1 MLERTRLNY
10 ARVTIVPKSGSLVLG
25 PRAVKSCCATA
36 PHVML
41 QPMGVSPI
49 AAVALDRLPS
59 RSVYWYFVR
68 RDGMPSSSGIAA
80 RIGSSEAAAIRRED
94 RSEESSA
101 VTMRHPI
108 TKNAETLPANSG
120 AGEPEKK
127 SLTNPRGS
135 LGSRMLSLYRR
146 TPGVVVAGSIAV
158 LVAVAYLLAPPMG
171 RDFSAQLAHAELAE
185 SHWPVLL
192 DLRWYGGFSPLGYSV
207 LSPPVMALL
216 GVPLT
221 TALAYVATVVV
232 FAALLK
238 TARVARPV
246 AGAITGAVCLSG
258 NLVVTRTTFAL
269 GLAIGLGALLAVMS
283 GRLRVTSGL
292 SVLAPL
298 ASPVA
303 GLFLGVAGGA
313 LFLSGKQRAGVTLAV
328 SALVPTIA
336 VGLAFGNGG
345 YQTFAAK
352 PALISLL
359 VCLGVAGL
367 CWRTPVVRWGGLL
380 SGLLVAAAYL
390 LPTPVGTTAT
400 RLPELFAAPII
411 VAVATVRLGAVIATT
426 VTVVLLLPPVS
437 ITELRERGDPA
448 LSAGFYAPLLHQLA
462 ARGVAGP
469 IEVVPTLRR
478 GEAAFVAPV
487 VPIAKGW
494 SRQADTGRNPIF
506 YDGTLNADTY
516 RKWLDDN
523 AISYVAIS
531 NGPYDWSAP
540 DEVTLVRGGL
550 PYLQTVWW
558 DKTWTLYAVTKP
570 RPVISFPGQ
579 LIDRGPISLTVSLP
593 EPGEYVVRLRWSRY
607 LTASNGCMRPTEDGW
622 SMVVVERP
630 GTAKIE
636 GSLLPRRCD
645 PGTNKADR

>member
-1 MLERTRLNY
+1 
-10 ARVTIVPKSGSLVLG
+10 VTTQYP
-25 PRAVKSCCATA
+25 T
-36 PHVML
+36 
-41 QPMGVSPI
+41 
-49 AAVALDRLPS
+49 
-59 RSVYWYFVR
+59 
-68 RDGMPSSSGIAA
+68 
-80 RIGSSEAAAIRRED
+80 
-94 RSEESSA
+94 
-101 VTMRHPI
+101 
-108 TKNAETLPANSG
+108 TKDAETLPANSD
-120 AGEPEKK
+120 AGEPEK
-127 SLTNPRGS
+127 SLTALLGS
-135 LGSRMLSLYRR
+135 IRSRMLSLYRR
-146 TPGVVVAGSIAV
+146 TPGIMAAGAIAV
-158 LVAVAYLLAPPMG
+158 VFAIGYLLAPPMG

-185 SHWPVLL
+185 LHWPALL
-192 DLRWYGGFSPLGYSV
+192 DLRWYGGFDPLGYSV

-221 TALAYVATVVV
+221 TALAYVATVVL

-238 TARVARPV
+238 NAGVVRPV
-246 AGAITGAVCLSG
+246 AGAIIGAVCLTG

-269 GLAIGLGALLAVMS
+269 GLALGLGALLALIS
-283 GRLRVTSGL
+283 GRLRVSSGL
-292 SVLAPL
+292 AVLAPL

-313 LFLSGKQRAGVTLAV
+313 LFLSGKRRAGMTLAV
-328 SALVPTIA
+328 SAMVPTIA
-336 VGLAFGNGG
+336 VGVAFGNGG
-345 YQTFAAK
+345 YQTFGAK
-352 PALISLL
+352 QALISLL

-367 CWRTPVVRWGGLL
+367 CWRTAVVRWGGLL
-380 SGLLVAAAYL
+380 SAVLVTAAYL

-411 VAVATVRLGAVIATT
+411 VAVATVRLGTVIATT
-426 VTVVLLLPPVS
+426 ITVVLLLPPVS

-448 LSAGFYAPLLHQLA
+448 LSAGFYTPLLNQLT
-462 ARGVAGP
+462 ARRVAGP
-469 IEVVPTLRR
+469 IEVVPTQRR
-478 GEAAFVAPV
+478 GEAAFIAPL

-494 SRQADTGRNPIF
+494 SRQADTGRNAIF
-506 YDGTLNADTY
+506 YNRTLNADTY

-531 NGPYDWSAP
+531 QGPYDWSAT
-540 DEVTLVRGGL
+540 DEATLVRGGL

-579 LIDRGPISLTVSLP
+579 LIDRGPVSLTVSLP

-636 GSLLPRRCD
+636 GSLLPRHCD
-645 PGTNKADR
+645 PSTKADR

>member
-1 MLERTRLNY
+1 MTMQY
-10 ARVTIVPKSGSLVLG
+10 P
-25 PRAVKSCCATA
+25 TA
-36 PHVML
+36 K
-41 QPMGVSPI
+41 
-49 AAVALDRLPS
+49 D
-59 RSVYWYFVR
+59 
-68 RDGMPSSSGIAA
+68 
-80 RIGSSEAAAIRRED
+80 
-94 RSEESSA
+94 
-101 VTMRHPI
+101 
-108 TKNAETLPANSG
+108 AETPPANSG
-120 AGEPEKK
+120 AGEPEK
-127 SLTNPRGS
+127 SLTDPRGS

-146 TPGVVVAGSIAV
+146 TPGVIVAGSIAV

-185 SHWPVLL
+185 LHWPVLL

-221 TALAYVATVVV
+221 TVLAYVATVVL
-232 FAALLK
+232 FAALL
-238 TARVARPV
+238 RDPGVARPV
-246 AGAITGAVCLSG
+246 AGAITGAVCLTG

-269 GLAIGLGALLAVMS
+269 GLALGLGALLALMS
-283 GRLRVTSGL
+283 GRLRVSSGL

-313 LFLSGKQRAGVTLAV
+313 LFLSGKRRAGVTLAV

-352 PALISLL
+352 QALISLL

-367 CWRTPVVRWGGLL
+367 CWRTPVVKWGGLL

-411 VAVATVRLGAVIATT
+411 VAVATVRLGAVIAST

-448 LSAGFYAPLLHQLA
+448 LSARFYAPLLHQLA
-462 ARGVAGP
+462 ARRVAGP

-494 SRQADTGRNPIF
+494 SRQADTGRNAIF

-540 DEVTLVRGGL
+540 DEVTLVRHGL
-550 PYLQTVWW
+550 PYLKALWSNQN
-558 DKTWTLYAVTKP
+558 WTLYAVTNP
-570 RPVISFPGQ
+570 RPVIEAPGRVVAR
-579 LIDRGPISLTVSLP
+579 DAVSLTP
-593 EPGEYVVRLRWSRY
+593 R
-607 LTASNGCMRPTEDGW
+607 TA
-622 SMVVVERP
+622 
-630 GTAKIE
+630 
-636 GSLLPRRCD
+636 GSLHRGLGAPRHR
-645 PGTNKADR
+645 RR

>member
-1 MLERTRLNY
+1 
-10 ARVTIVPKSGSLVLG
+10 VTTQYP
-25 PRAVKSCCATA
+25 T
-36 PHVML
+36 
-41 QPMGVSPI
+41 
-49 AAVALDRLPS
+49 
-59 RSVYWYFVR
+59 
-68 RDGMPSSSGIAA
+68 
-80 RIGSSEAAAIRRED
+80 
-94 RSEESSA
+94 
-101 VTMRHPI
+101 
-108 TKNAETLPANSG
+108 TKDAETLPANSD
-120 AGEPEKK
+120 AGEPEK
-127 SLTNPRGS
+127 SLTDLRGS
-135 LGSRMLSLYRR
+135 IRSRMLSLYRR
-146 TPGVVVAGSIAV
+146 TPGVIVAGSIAV
-158 LVAVAYLLAPPMG
+158 VFAVGYLLAPPMG

-185 SHWPVLL
+185 LHWPALL
-192 DLRWYGGFSPLGYSV
+192 DLRWYGGFDPLGYSV

-216 GVPLT
+216 GVPVT
-221 TALAYVATVVV
+221 TVLVYVATVVL
-232 FAALLK
+232 FAAMLK
-238 TARVARPV
+238 NAGVVRPV
-246 AGAITGAVCLSG
+246 AGAIIGAVCLTG

-269 GLAIGLGALLAVMS
+269 GLALGLGALLALMS
-283 GRLRVTSGL
+283 GRLRVSSGL
-292 SVLAPL
+292 AVLAPL

-313 LFLSGKQRAGVTLAV
+313 LFLSGKRRAGVTLAV
-328 SALVPTIA
+328 SAMVPTIA

-352 PALISLL
+352 QALIGLL
-359 VCLGVAGL
+359 VCLVVTGL
-367 CWRTPVVRWGGLL
+367 CWRSPVVRWGGLL
-380 SGLLVAAAYL
+380 SAVLVAAAYL

-448 LSAGFYAPLLHQLA
+448 LSAGFYAPLLNQLT
-462 ARGVAGP
+462 ARRVAGP
-469 IEVVPTLRR
+469 IEVVPTQRR
-478 GEAAFVAPV
+478 GEAAFIAPV

-494 SRQADTGRNPIF
+494 SRQADTGRNAIF

-516 RKWLDDN
+516 RKWLEDN

-540 DEVTLVRGGL
+540 EEVTLVRGGL

-570 RPVISFPGQ
+570 RPVIAPPGQ
-579 LIDRGPISLTVSLP
+579 VVARDAVSLTVSLP
-593 EPGEYVVRLRWSRY
+593 EPGEYVLRLRWSRY

-630 GTAKIE
+630 GTTKIK
-636 GSLLPRRCD
+636 GSLLPRHCD
-645 PGTNKADR
+645 PSTNKADR

>member
-1 MLERTRLNY
+1 
-10 ARVTIVPKSGSLVLG
+10 VTTQYP
-25 PRAVKSCCATA
+25 T
-36 PHVML
+36 
-41 QPMGVSPI
+41 
-49 AAVALDRLPS
+49 
-59 RSVYWYFVR
+59 
-68 RDGMPSSSGIAA
+68 
-80 RIGSSEAAAIRRED
+80 
-94 RSEESSA
+94 
-101 VTMRHPI
+101 
-108 TKNAETLPANSG
+108 TKDAETLPANSD
-120 AGEPEKK
+120 AGEPEK
-127 SLTNPRGS
+127 SLTALLGS
-135 LGSRMLSLYRR
+135 IRSRMLSLYRR
-146 TPGVVVAGSIAV
+146 TPGIMAAGAIAV
-158 LVAVAYLLAPPMG
+158 VFAIGYLLAPPMG

-185 SHWPVLL
+185 LHWPALL
-192 DLRWYGGFSPLGYSV
+192 DLRWYGGFDPLGYSV

-221 TALAYVATVVV
+221 TALAYVATVVL

-238 TARVARPV
+238 NAGVVRPV
-246 AGAITGAVCLSG
+246 AGAIIGAVCLTG

-269 GLAIGLGALLAVMS
+269 GLALGLGALLALIS
-283 GRLRVTSGL
+283 GRLRVSSGL
-292 SVLAPL
+292 AVLAPL

-313 LFLSGKQRAGVTLAV
+313 LFLSGKRRAGMTLAV
-328 SALVPTIA
+328 SAMVPTIA
-336 VGLAFGNGG
+336 VGVAFGNGG
-345 YQTFAAK
+345 YQTFGAK
-352 PALISLL
+352 QALISLL

-367 CWRTPVVRWGGLL
+367 CWRTAVVRWGGLL
-380 SGLLVAAAYL
+380 SAVLVTAAYL

-411 VAVATVRLGAVIATT
+411 VAVATVRLGTVIATT
-426 VTVVLLLPPVS
+426 ITVVLLLPPVS

-448 LSAGFYAPLLHQLA
+448 LSAGFYTPLLNQLT
-462 ARGVAGP
+462 ARRVAGP
-469 IEVVPTLRR
+469 IEVVPTQRR
-478 GEAAFVAPV
+478 GEAAFIAPL

-494 SRQADTGRNPIF
+494 SRQADTGRNAIF
-506 YDGTLNADTY
+506 YNRTLNADTY

-531 NGPYDWSAP
+531 QGPYDWSAT
-540 DEVTLVRGGL
+540 DEATLVRGGL

-579 LIDRGPISLTVSLP
+579 LINRGPVSLTVSLP

-636 GSLLPRRCD
+636 GSLLPRHCD
-645 PGTNKADR
+645 PSTKADR